1 MIAYAAEVDRKG
13 VYSNQNQKLSFNPSL
28 KLDEAEI

>member
-1 MIAYAAEVDRKG
+1 MIAYAAEVDPR
-13 VYSNQNQKLSFNPSL
+13 VCSNQNQKLSFNPSL